1 MSHAHNKNIGGNSP
15 VSAKDTL
22 RTNHSNLL
30 KQYYDGVDSTTSNP
44 HFNVRQEPLFT
55 SDGAPTEY
63 WCNRREDNGYVVGQ
77 VSETYSVIQNTD
89 FIDKTQAAFSLN
101 GLSGWQEKHD
111 VWKHGARMSTTFT
124 FGNYVRKVKANS
136 MQKGDDVALR
146 ISLYNSHDG
155 SSRATFRVGMLRLVC
170 TNGLTTLQNEISAS
184 RKHKGDID
192 LEFLSL
198 GVGQAVQQFEKSLV
212 LFGNLADRSIKQR
225 EGEVIL
231 QSLVHRKVMSE
242 RFYNEVSQV
251 WQRPT
256 FSEDAGR
263 NMYNLYNAITE
274 RISRHYDDRGQVEVS
289 NRINNG
295 ALESIS
301 RLAFNEELFAHTIK
315 NTPALN

>member
-1 MSHAHNKNIGGNSP
+1 MSHNARNNGGNSP
-15 VSAKDTL
+15 VSLKDTL
-22 RTNHSNLL
+22 RQSHKNML
-30 KQYYDGVDSTTSNP
+30 QQFFDGVEETNNNP
-44 HFNVRQEPLFT
+44 YFTVHQEPLFT
-55 SDGAPTEY
+55 RDGAPTEF
-63 WCNRREDNGYVVGQ
+63 WCNRRDDNGYVVGQ
-77 VSETYSVIQNTD
+77 VSDHYSVIQHGD
-89 FIDKTQAAFSLN
+89 LIEKTKMAFVIN
-101 GLSGWQEKHD
+101 GLSNWGEHST
-111 VWKHGARMSTTFT
+111 VWKHGARMSTTFD

-155 SSRATFRVGMLRLVC
+155 SSQATFRVGMLRLVC
-170 TNGLTTLQNEISAS
+170 TNGLTTLQNEISANK
-184 RKHKGDID
+184 KHKGHIN

-198 GVGQAVQQFEKSLV
+198 GVAQAVKQFEDSLV

-242 RFYNEVSQV
+242 RFYKEVTQV

-256 FSEDAGR
+256 FAEDSGR

-289 NRINNG
+289 NRINSG

-301 RLAFNEELFAHTIK
+301 RLAFNEELFAHTMK